1 MTACEGCGREP
12 ENGRPTHWLG
22 CDEITEQD
30 FEDKKVHADPVVICE
45 YDECSEPKKPWLGRG
60 AKPKF
65 CQKHSDP
72 KNRK

>member
-1 MTACEGCGREP
+1 MTCRGCGREA

-22 CDEITEQD
+22 CEEITAQD
-30 FEDKKVHADPVVICE
+30 FEDKAVHLDPVVICE
-45 YDECSEPKKPWLGRG
+45 LGECATEKKPWLGKG
-60 AKPKF
+60 AKPKY